1 MRNAW
6 KLVDSNAGFGM
17 LFTDLSKV
25 SNCLPHELLFAKLD
39 SYGFDKSSLKLIDG
53 YLSSRKK
60 E

>member
-25 SNCLPHELLFAKLD
+25 SDCLLFAKLD